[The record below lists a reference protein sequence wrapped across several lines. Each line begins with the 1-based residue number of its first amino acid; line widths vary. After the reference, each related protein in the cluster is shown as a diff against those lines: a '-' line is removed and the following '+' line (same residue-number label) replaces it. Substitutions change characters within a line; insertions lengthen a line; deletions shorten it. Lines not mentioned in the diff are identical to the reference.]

1 MTGMGR
7 FVLAAFVIFVATLWG
22 ATQYANAIFT
32 SPGSGSRGMVTLRVD
47 AGSWHRTRPN
57 THKKH
62 YH

>member
-32 SPGSGSRGMVTLRVD
+32 SPGSGSRGSGYSSHR
-47 AGSWHRTRPN
+47 ASSWHGTQPN